1 MDELARL
8 YAETHDEKVKAEL
21 EHLSRQLATGRVADA
36 LKMQQYK
43 NYFISGGGL
52 LGRVFDIA
60 PGGRTIVVKRL
71 EDRQTVSG
79 AGRSGRARVKARRR
93 MG

>member
-43 NYFISGGGL
+43 TTLSLAAGF
-52 LGRVFDIA
+52 
-60 PGGRTIVVKRL
+60 RTGH
-71 EDRQTVSG
+71 T
-79 AGRSGRARVKARRR
+79 A
-93 MG
+93 